1 MRDFHLTLQNS
12 YFPSDPVIQVYSLK
26 YHIESTKTGWVA
38 RYYCFKDT
46 GKIWLEY
53 SEVICHVVLLYSVD
67 WTKACISF
75 IFLTVNLFRNCTLTE
90 CEV

>member
-1 MRDFHLTLQNS
+1 MRRFFWESKYVNS
-12 YFPSDPVIQVYSLK
+12 CCLHVSFCLSRADYK
-26 YHIESTKTGWVA
+26 K
-38 RYYCFKDT
+38 K

-53 SEVICHVVLLYSVD
+53 SDVVCHVVLLYSVD

-75 IFLTVNLFRNCTLTE
+75 IFLTVNLFRNCTLIE